1 VPTFFGFAV
10 VLVIVLFA
18 TQVVFDLYARSAVTS
33 AAVGAA
39 RSVAGFASSQHY
51 GATPTSG
58 PDPSEQDAIAAAEAR
73 ARAALGRYGD
83 VTSFT
88 WRFLPSTG
96 VPQQVE
102 VRVHFNLSGSSFD
115 LARPLALPGLNA
127 FDRTVRVRVERI
139 TCPVG
144 GGCGIA
150 DSLAPRPSAPRP

>member
-1 VPTFFGFAV
+1 MPTFFGFVV
-10 VLVIVLFA
+10 VLVIVVFA

-39 RSVAGFASSQHY
+39 RTVAGFASSQRY
-51 GATPTSG
+51 GTTLTG
-58 PDPSEQDAIAAAEAR
+58 GLDPSEHEAIAAAEAR
-73 ARAALGRYGD
+73 ARADLGRYGD

-102 VRVHFNLSGSSFD
+102 LRVRFNLSGSSLD

-127 FDRTVRVRVERI
+127 FDRTVRVRIERI

-144 GGCGIA
+144 DGCRIA
-150 DSLAPRPSAPRP
+150 DPLVQRP